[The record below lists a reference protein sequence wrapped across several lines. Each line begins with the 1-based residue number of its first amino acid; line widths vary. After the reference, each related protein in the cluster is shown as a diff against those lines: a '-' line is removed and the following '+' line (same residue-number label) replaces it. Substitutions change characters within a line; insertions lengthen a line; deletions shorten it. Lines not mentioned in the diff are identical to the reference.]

1 VDSVVGV
8 AEEAL
13 EVEVAAFVKHMARYK
28 HGIGYLYMWLAT
40 VALYAGWF
48 ALYSTLS
55 LFGGPLSPYA
65 WLTWIPVVA
74 LMMASATCAY
84 SKLKLEED
92 PVLSATGPVRAKVFG
107 ACFSAA
113 YSAATAALL
122 AAGAP
127 PRLSRLIYSM
137 AWMPALASSWI
148 LVGLLAEGREVE
160 EGYLP
165 QRISLR
171 MGLLTAA
178 SLAASLAV
186 ATALHRDVMSDAW
199 YWTFH
204 GCMCFSLVLVTV
216 LALVSFTSKVAGVEW
231 LVRERG
237 PSGRRGAGR

>member
-1 VDSVVGV
+1 V

-13 EVEVAAFVKHMARYK
+13 EAEVAAFVKHMARYK

-74 LMMASATCAY
+74 LVVASVISAY
-84 SKLKLEED
+84 SKLRLERD
-92 PVLSATGPVRAKVFG
+92 PVLSATGAVRAKVFG
-107 ACFSAA
+107 ACFGAA
-113 YSAATAALL
+113 YAAATAALL
-122 AAGAP
+122 VAGAP
-127 PRLSRLIYSM
+127 PQLPKVLYSI
-137 AWMPALASSWI
+137 AWVPALIASWI

-216 LALVSFTSKVAGVEW
+216 LALISFTSEVAEVGW
-231 LVRERG
+231 LVR
-237 PSGRRGAGR
+237 GRRASGC